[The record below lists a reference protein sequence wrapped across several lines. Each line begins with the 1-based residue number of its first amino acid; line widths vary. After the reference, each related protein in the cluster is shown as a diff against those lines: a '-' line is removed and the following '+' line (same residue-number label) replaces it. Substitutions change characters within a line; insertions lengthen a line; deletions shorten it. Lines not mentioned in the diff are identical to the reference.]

1 MVPSEEIREEI
12 VMAASSSLKNMVLCL
27 TGVCLVCSAIL
38 GGVYVLTQE
47 PIERAEKANLQAA
60 LSQVVPDG
68 YEISVEPVYREMDG
82 ARYECYRAQGA
93 SESEFATAVKSS
105 VNGFGGQLTVLVGVT
120 GEGKVYATKVLS
132 HSETPGLGAK
142 CSDAA
147 SHFVQQFCG
156 FDPAQKSLKVT
167 KDGGDIDAI
176 TASTIT
182 SRAYALAVE
191 NAVKLMKED
200 SYE

>member
-1 MVPSEEIREEI
+1 
-12 VMAASSSLKNMVLCL
+12 MAASSSLKNMALCL

-47 PIERAEKANLQAA
+47 PIARAEKANLQAS
-60 LSQVVPDG
+60 LSQVIPDG
-68 YEISVEPVYREMDG
+68 YEISIEPVYREMDG
-82 ARYECYRAQGA
+82 ARYECYNAAGA
-93 SESEFATAVKSS
+93 GENEVATAVKST
-105 VNGFGGQLTVLVGVT
+105 VNGFGGPLTVLVGVT
-120 GEGKVYATKVLS
+120 SDGCVYAAKVLS

-142 CSDAA
+142 CSEAA
-147 SHFVQQFCG
+147 SHFVQQFSR
-156 FDPAQKSLKVT
+156 FDPSQKSLKVK